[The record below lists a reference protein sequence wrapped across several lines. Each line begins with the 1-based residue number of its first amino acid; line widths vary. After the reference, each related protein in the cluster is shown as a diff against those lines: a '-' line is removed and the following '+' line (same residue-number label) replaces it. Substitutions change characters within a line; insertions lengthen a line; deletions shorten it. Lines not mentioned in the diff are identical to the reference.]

1 MIVDNFDMM
10 LSIVFVFNYIFDVG
24 WVEMQWLLFGIWVEV
39 YFCGDDVIFIGVLLV
54 IVDVGLFCL
63 VDIGLIGVNDMEM
76 VGW

>member
-1 MIVDNFDMM
+1 M
-10 LSIVFVFNYIFDVG
+10 
-24 WVEMQWLLFGIWVEV
+24 LFGIWVEV